1 MNNMDHMD
9 MDMIYDIVK
18 KISMM
23 EIWMNYMDIFMIWI
37 IWKSMI
43 NDGNMIV
50 TIWISL
56 FSKSNDIGQMK
67 CN

>member
-1 MNNMDHMD
+1 MDHMD

-23 EIWMNYMDIFMIWI
+23 EIWMNDMDIFMIWI